1 MSKHFSGAVGCAQA
15 WSLELWRCREKDSE
29 GGEKMC
35 GGQRD
40 EVNKEKLQSMFADIK
55 MTGSEREKAL
65 SKNFKLIY
73 LN

>member
-1 MSKHFSGAVGCAQA
+1 
-15 WSLELWRCREKDSE
+15 
-29 GGEKMC
+29 MC

-40 EVNKEKLQSMFADIK
+40 EENTGKLQSTFADIK

-65 SKNFKLIY
+65 SKNVKLIY